1 MVTRNSPRGRHDEAG
16 WGRSLYRYRS
26 GPANEATIEYSK
38 LAEKNGIPFVELSLR
53 WAQSRRAVTTT
64 LLGKISYFFIA
75 VFL

>member
-64 LLGKISYFFIA
+64 LLGKIIFCR
-75 VFL
+75 VL